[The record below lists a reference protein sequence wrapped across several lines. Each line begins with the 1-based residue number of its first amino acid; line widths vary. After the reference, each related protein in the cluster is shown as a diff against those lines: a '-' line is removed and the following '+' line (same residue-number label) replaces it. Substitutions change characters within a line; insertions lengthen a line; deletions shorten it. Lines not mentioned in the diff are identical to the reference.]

1 MNGSG
6 SARRDQRAEVE
17 EDAPLTG
24 WAQTAQGLALL
35 RGFMK
40 LCGFMGRIPKLG
52 FARQNETTTKTSQ
65 GFHSSSISG
74 KRPELGHHCPL
85 GAGDTIIWAPAKP
98 RRAPQPRGRADRA
111 RHASV
116 PPEQVTREGRRHA
129 HTRVCPEGTPRE
141 TKPGRVPGL
150 VLALALAQERLRTR
164 TPRGRPV
171 GRLRGAGAGRRG
183 CLCKPFAQ
191 DRGGRPGLAHFSPAR
206 TPRKNQLY
214 WDWGLGRRGRGG
226 RKTFYLLR
234 LTQPIT
240 RFNQP

>member
-17 EDAPLTG
+17 DDAPLTG

-116 PPEQVTREGRRHA
+116 PPEQVTTGRQEARA
-129 HTRVCPEGTPRE
+129 HKSLPGGDSTGKE
-141 TKPGRVPGL
+141 TGPSP
-150 VLALALAQERLRTR
+150 
-164 TPRGRPV
+164 
-171 GRLRGAGAGRRG
+171 GAGAGAG
-183 CLCKPFAQ
+183 AGAGEAADAHAAWPA
-191 DRGGRPGLAHFSPAR
+191 GRAA
-206 TPRKNQLY
+206 PRS
-214 WDWGLGRRGRGG
+214 RGRTAWVFVQAFRTGQG
-226 RKTFYLLR
+226 RETWACTLQPCKDTQEEPAVLELGSGQTGKGWEKDLLF
-234 LTQPIT
+234 TATHTAYYQV
-240 RFNQP
+240 